1 MRLKLENCVT
11 EREGPLYACGD
22 HACAGT
28 YDPLTDLGPIR
39 IPRPFLTTSNT
50 AYRSICME
58 TL

>member
-11 EREGPLYACGD
+11 EREGPLYTCGD
-22 HACAGT
+22 HACVGT

-50 AYRSICME
+50 A
-58 TL
+58 